1 MEKKGI
7 KKLAKIHYN
16 QHNKALFQII
26 IRSIVT
32 SKAYWAIIII
42 ITIIFILT
50 KSLNLI
56 NSIHDSV
63 EPVMLKRL
71 SMHQQVEN
79 WLYANPGQANIRNIL
94 VQLQQ
99 FDSAD
104 FFGNQFTLTFRQQYL
119 IQLNNMEIFYNFII
133 IVVTIFTANISL
145 FKKIKNGSILVYLTA
160 PISKIRIM
168 LLSFAVCF
176 LMVTGFMFVL
186 HTLDT
191 IITSIIYENY
201 STDTIKTI
209 ITDREYLP
217 KAWIRNPS
225 EDAYFTNYSPDADV
239 ATKAMSDALAARTF
253 TNNFVFFWVNF
264 LGSAI
269 YIFIILSLVF
279 IVLLFV
285 NIIKT
290 TIIFATLGIAL
301 IIVCTIVVRVLDD
314 PEYLI
319 LVARILYFPGLINEA
334 IISLLIDS
342 GGFHLS
348 IAKVNEGIVNDT
360 PFHFNLGVEQQNIAS
375 ITNTI
380 KDLNTGELWHKP
392 IFIYTLVPAAGAI
405 IFGVLPTLHRRID
418 WK

>member
-1 MEKKGI
+1 MKKQDI
-7 KKLAKIHYN
+7 KKLVKIHYN
-16 QHNKALFQII
+16 QHNRALFQII
-26 IRSIVT
+26 IRSIIT

-63 EPVMLKRL
+63 EPVLLKRL

-79 WLYANPGQANIRNIL
+79 WLFANTNESNIRGIF

-99 FDSAD
+99 FDSPD
-104 FFGNQFTLTFRQQYL
+104 FFANQFTLTFRQQYL
-119 IQLNNMEIFYNFII
+119 LQLSNMEIFYNFII

-168 LLSFAVCF
+168 LLSFIVCF
-176 LMVTGFMFVL
+176 LMITCIMFVL
-186 HTLDT
+186 HALDT
-191 IITSIIYENY
+191 ILTSIIYENY
-201 STDTIKTI
+201 STETIKTI
-209 ITDREYLP
+209 IKDREYRTM
-217 KAWIRNPS
+217 AWIRKSN
-225 EDAYFTNYSPDADV
+225 ENAYFSSYSPDADV

-253 TNNFVFFWVNF
+253 TNNFLFFLVNF
-264 LGSAI
+264 LGSVI

-301 IIVCTIVVRVLDD
+301 IIVCTIVIRVLDD

-319 LVARILYFPGLINEA
+319 LVARMLYFPGLINDA
-334 IISLLIDS
+334 VISLLIDS

-348 IAKVNEGIVNDT
+348 IEKVNEKIINDA
-360 PFHFNLGVEQQNIAS
+360 PFHFNLNIQRNNVVL

-392 IFIYTLVPAAGAI
+392 IFIYTLVPMAGAI
-405 IFGVLPTLHRRID
+405 IFGILPALHRRID